1 MYVPTIYIVQEFLGC
16 GFTIGHI
23 ASQHRVAEWK
33 NLKAFTDV
41 HEAEKFMGSLKNEDG
56 PYKYSIEEVPFHT

>member
-23 ASQHRVAEWK
+23 ASQRRVAEWK
-33 NLKAFTDV
+33 NLKAFTDA
-41 HEAEKFMGSLKNEDG
+41 HQAEKFMVSLVKENKTSQ
-56 PYKYSIEEVPFHT
+56 YIIEEVPFHI